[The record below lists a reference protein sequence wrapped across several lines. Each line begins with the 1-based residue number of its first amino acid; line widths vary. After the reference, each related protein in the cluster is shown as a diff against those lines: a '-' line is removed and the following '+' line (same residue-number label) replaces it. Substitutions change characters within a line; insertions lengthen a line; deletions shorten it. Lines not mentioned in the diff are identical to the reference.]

1 VRALVF
7 TAPSVVELQDVDEPV
22 ARDGEVIVDV
32 RGSGICGSEL
42 HGFRSLGF
50 RKPPL
55 VMGHEI
61 VGVDP
66 AGRRVAVNPLLSCGH
81 CDLCERRLPQVCRER
96 GLLGVH
102 RPGGFAER
110 VAVPA
115 DALHVLPDAVDWQAA
130 AMVEPLANALHALRR
145 VPEVRGA
152 RVGVIGAGAIGLL
165 CLLVA
170 RRLGAGHV
178 TVVDPTEGRLG
189 TATRLGADATGP
201 ALAEEY
207 DVVVDAVGLPAT
219 RADSVLR
226 VRPGGHA
233 VWIGLARAEAT
244 IDGNDLVRGERNIV
258 GSFAY
263 RPDEFAEAVVL
274 SADCDLGWATS
285 VPLEDSQRIFMA
297 LADGSSDIVRAVIRP

>member
-7 TAPSVVELQDVDEPV
+7 TAPSVVEMQDVDEP
-22 ARDGEVIVDV
+22 APRDGDVILEVM
-32 RGSGICGSEL
+32 GSGICGSEL

-66 AGRRVAVNPLLSCGH
+66 SGRRVAVNPLLSCGH
-81 CDLCERRLPQVCRER
+81 CDLCSRGLTEVCRER
-96 GLLGVH
+96 GLIGVH

-115 DALHVLPDAVDWQAA
+115 DALYVLPDGVDWEAA
-130 AMVEPLANALHALRR
+130 AMVEPLANAVHALRL
-145 VPEVRGA
+145 VPDVRGA
-152 RVGVIGAGAIGLL
+152 RVGVIGAGAIGLF

-170 RRLGAGHV
+170 RRFGAGHI

-201 ALAEEY
+201 ALDEEY

-244 IDGNDLVRGERNIV
+244 IEGNELVRGQRTIL
-258 GSFAY
+258 GSFGY
-263 RPDEFAEAVVL
+263 RSEEFAEAVAL
-274 SADCDLGWATS
+274 SADCDLGWSTGVS
-285 VPLEDSQRIFMA
+285 LEDSQRVFMA
-297 LADGSSDIVRAVIRP
+297 LADGTSDIVRAVIRP

>member
-7 TAPSVVELQDVDEPV
+7 TAPGVVEMQDVDEPQPAEGDV
-22 ARDGEVIVDV
+22 VVEVK
-32 RGSGICGSEL
+32 GSGICGSEL

-55 VMGHEI
+55 VMGHEV
-61 VGVDP
+61 VGIDP
-66 AGRRVAVNPLLSCGH
+66 AGRRVAVNPLLSCGK
-81 CDLCERRLPQVCRER
+81 CDLCLRGLPQVCRER

-115 DALHVLPDAVDWQAA
+115 DALHVLPDGVTWEAA
-130 AMVEPLANALHALRR
+130 AMIEPLANALHAVRQ
-145 VPEVRGA
+145 VPDVRGT
-152 RVGVIGAGAIGLL
+152 RVGIIGAGAIGLL

-170 RRLGAGHV
+170 RRLGAEHV
-178 TVVDPTEGRLG
+178 TVVDPSVGRLA
-189 TATRLGADATGP
+189 TAARLGADATGQT
-201 ALAEEY
+201 LVDER
-207 DVVVDAVGLPAT
+207 DVVIDAVGLPVT

-233 VWIGLARAEAT
+233 VWIGLARADAT
-244 IDGNDLVRGERNIV
+244 IDGNDLVRGERHVV

-263 RPDEFAEAVVL
+263 RPEEFAEAVAL
-274 SADCDLGWATS
+274 CADCDLGWSTGIS
-285 VPLEDSQRIFMA
+285 LEDSQRVFMA
-297 LADGSSDIVRAVIRP
+297 LAEGRSDIVRAVIRP

>member
-7 TAPSVVELQDVDEPV
+7 TAPSVVELQDVDEP
-22 ARDGEVIVDV
+22 APRDGEVIIEVM
-32 RGSGICGSEL
+32 GSGICGSEL
-42 HGFRSLGF
+42 HGFRALGF

-81 CDLCERRLPQVCRER
+81 CDLCRRGLIEVCRER
-96 GLLGVH
+96 GLVGVH

-115 DALHVLPDAVDWQAA
+115 DALFPLPDGVDWEAA
-130 AMVEPLANALHALRR
+130 ALVEPLANAVHALRL
-145 VPEVRGA
+145 VPDLRGA

-170 RRLGAGHV
+170 RRFGAEHV
-178 TVVDPTEGRLG
+178 AVVDPTEGRLG
-189 TATRLGADATGP
+189 TATRLGADATGVS
-201 ALAEEY
+201 LDEEY

-244 IDGNDLVRGERNIV
+244 IEGNEVVRFQRTIV
-258 GSFAY
+258 GSFGY
-263 RPDEFAEAVVL
+263 HHDEFAEAVAM
-274 SADCDLGWATS
+274 SAQCDLGWTTS
-285 VPLEDSQRIFMA
+285 VPLEDSQRVFMA
-297 LADGSSDIVRAVIRP
+297 LADGTSDIVRAVIRP

>member
-1 VRALVF
+1 MRALVF
-7 TAPSVVELQDVDEPV
+7 TAPSVVEMQDVDEPQP
-22 ARDGEVIVDV
+22 RDGEVVVDV
-32 RGSGICGSEL
+32 KGSGICGSEL

-55 VMGHEI
+55 VMGHEV
-61 VGVDP
+61 VGVDA
-66 AGRRVAVNPLLSCGH
+66 AGRRVAVNPLLSCGR
-81 CDLCERRLPQVCRER
+81 CDLCGRGLPQVCRER

-115 DALHVLPDAVDWQAA
+115 DALHVLPDGISWEAA
-130 AMVEPLANALHALRR
+130 AMVEPLANAVHALRQI
-145 VPEVRGA
+145 PDVRDT

-178 TVVDPTEGRLG
+178 TVVDPSDGRL
-189 TATRLGADATGP
+189 AIAARLGADATGQ
-201 ALAEEY
+201 ALGEEY
-207 DVVVDAVGLPAT
+207 DAVVDAVGLPAT
-219 RADSVLR
+219 RADSLVR

-233 VWIGLARAEAT
+233 VWIGLARADAT
-244 IDGNDLVRGERNIV
+244 IDGNDLVRGERHVV

-263 RPDEFAEAVVL
+263 RPEEFAEAVTL
-274 SADCDLGWATS
+274 SADCDLGWSTG
-285 VPLEDSQRIFMA
+285 VPLEDAQRIFMA
-297 LADGSSDIVRAVIRP
+297 LADGNSEIVRAVIRP

>member
-7 TAPSVVELQDVDEPV
+7 TAPSVVELQDVDEPTP
-22 ARDGEVIVDV
+22 RDGDVIVEV
-32 RGSGICGSEL
+32 MGSGICGSEL

-61 VGVDP
+61 VGLDP
-66 AGRRVAVNPLLSCGH
+66 SGRRVAVNPLLSCGH
-81 CDLCERRLPQVCRER
+81 CDLCQRGLIEVCRER
-96 GLLGVH
+96 GLIGVH

-115 DALHVLPDAVDWQAA
+115 DALYALPDGVDWQAA
-130 AMVEPLANALHALRR
+130 AMVEPLANAVHAMRL
-145 VPEVRGA
+145 VPDVRGA
-152 RVGVIGAGAIGLL
+152 RVGIIGAGAIGLL

-170 RRLGAGHV
+170 RRFGAGQV

-189 TATRLGADATGP
+189 TATRLGADSTGP
-201 ALAEEY
+201 ALEQEY

-244 IDGNDLVRGERNIV
+244 IEGNELVRGQRTIL
-258 GSFAY
+258 GSFGY
-263 RPDEFAEAVVL
+263 RHEEFTEAVAL
-274 SADCDLGWATS
+274 CADCDLGWATS
-285 VPLEDSQRIFMA
+285 VPLDDSQRVFMA
-297 LADGSSDIVRAVIRP
+297 LAEGSTDIVRAVIRP

>member
-7 TAPSVVELQDVDEPV
+7 TAPSVVEMQDVDEP
-22 ARDGEVIVDV
+22 DPGEDEVVLDV
-32 RGSGICGSEL
+32 KGSGICGSEL

-55 VMGHEI
+55 VMGHEV
-61 VGVDP
+61 VGIDG
-66 AGRRVAVNPLLSCGH
+66 AGRRVAVNPLLSCGT
-81 CDLCERRLPQVCRER
+81 CDLCRRGLPQVCRER

-115 DALHVLPDAVDWQAA
+115 AALHVLPDGVDWEAA
-130 AMVEPLANALHALRR
+130 AMIEPLANAVHALRQA
-145 VPEVRGA
+145 PDVRAA

-170 RRLGAGHV
+170 RRLGAGSV
-178 TVVDPTEGRLG
+178 TVVDPSQGRLA

-201 ALAEEY
+201 SLVEEY

-244 IDGNDLVRGERNIV
+244 IDGNDLVRGERHVV

-263 RPDEFAEAVVL
+263 RPEEFAEAVAL
-274 SADCDLGWATS
+274 SAECDLGWSTG
-285 VPLEDSQRIFMA
+285 VPLEDAQRVFMA
-297 LADGSSDIVRAVIRP
+297 LAEGRSDIVRAVLRP

>member
-7 TAPSVVELQDVDEPV
+7 TAPSVVEMQDVAEPEPG
-22 ARDGEVIVDV
+22 DGDVIVEV
-32 RGSGICGSEL
+32 KGSGICGSEL

-61 VGVDP
+61 VGLDA
-66 AGRRVAVNPLLSCGH
+66 AGRRVAVNPLLTCGR
-81 CDLCERRLPQVCRER
+81 CDLCVRGLPQVCRER
-96 GLLGVH
+96 ELLGVH

-115 DALHVLPDAVDWQAA
+115 AALHELPDGVDWEAA
-130 AMVEPLANALHALRR
+130 AMVEPLANALHALRQ
-145 VPEVRGA
+145 VPEIRDA

-178 TVVDPTEGRLG
+178 TVVDPSEGRLA
-189 TATRLGADATGP
+189 TASRLGADETGP
-201 ALAEEY
+201 SLTQEY
-207 DVVVDAVGLPAT
+207 DAIVDAVGLPTT

-226 VRPGGHA
+226 VRPGGYA
-233 VWIGLARAEAT
+233 VWIGLAKAEAT
-244 IDGNDLVRGERNIV
+244 IDGNELVRGERHVV
-258 GSFAY
+258 GTFAY
-263 RPDEFAEAVVL
+263 RPEEFAEAVAL
-274 SADCDLGWATS
+274 SAACDLGWSTG
-285 VPLEDSQRIFMA
+285 VPLDDAQRVFMA
-297 LADGSSDIVRAVIRP
+297 LAEGRSDIVRAVIRP

>member
-22 ARDGEVIVDV
+22 ARDGDVIVDV
-32 RGSGICGSEL
+32 QGSGICGSEL

-61 VGVDP
+61 VGVDA
-66 AGRRVAVNPLLSCGH
+66 AGRRVAVNPLLSCGQ
-81 CDLCERRLPQVCRER
+81 CDLCSRGLPQVCRER
-96 GLLGVH
+96 GLIGVH

-110 VAVPA
+110 LAVPA
-115 DALHVLPDAVDWQAA
+115 AALHVLPDGVDWEAA

-145 VPEVRGA
+145 APDLRGA

-170 RRLGAGHV
+170 RRLGAGQV
-178 TVVDPTEGRLG
+178 TVVDPSENRLV
-189 TATRLGADATGP
+189 TAARLGADAIGP
-201 ALAEEY
+201 GLVEEY

-219 RADSVLR
+219 RADSLLR

-233 VWIGLARAEAT
+233 VWIGLASAQAT
-244 IDGNDLVRGERNIV
+244 IEGNDLVRGERQVV
-258 GSFAY
+258 GSFGY
-263 RPDEFAEAVVL
+263 RPDEFAEAVAL
-274 SADCDLGWATS
+274 SAECDLGWATS
-285 VPLEDSQRIFMA
+285 VPLDDAQRVFMA
-297 LADGSSDIVRAVIRP
+297 LADGKSDIVRAVIRP

>member
-1 VRALVF
+1 MRALVF
-7 TAPSVVELQDVDEPV
+7 TAAGVVEMQDVDEPQP
-22 ARDGEVIVDV
+22 REGDV
-32 RGSGICGSEL
+32 VLDVKGSGICGSEL

-61 VGVDP
+61 VGVDA
-66 AGRRVAVNPLLSCGH
+66 AGRRVAVNPLLSCGK
-81 CDLCERRLPQVCRER
+81 CDLCSRGLPEVCRER

-115 DALHVLPDAVDWQAA
+115 TALHVLPDGVDWEAA
-130 AMVEPLANALHALRR
+130 AMIEPLANAVHALRQ
-145 VPEVRGA
+145 VPDVPSA

-178 TVVDPTEGRLG
+178 TVVDPSEGRLG

-201 ALAEEY
+201 RLVEEY
-207 DVVVDAVGLPAT
+207 DVIVDAVGLPAT

-244 IDGNDLVRGERNIV
+244 IDGNDLVRGERHVV

-263 RPDEFAEAVVL
+263 NPEEFAEAVAL
-274 SADCDLGWATS
+274 SAESDLGWSTG
-285 VPLEDSQRIFMA
+285 VPLEDAQRVFMA
-297 LADGSSDIVRAVIRP
+297 LAEGRSDIVRAVIRP

>member
-7 TAPSVVELQDVDEPV
+7 TAPGVVEMQDVDEPR
-22 ARDGEVIVDV
+22 AGDGDIIVEVK
-32 RGSGICGSEL
+32 GSGICGSEL
-42 HGFRSLGF
+42 HGFRSVGF

-66 AGRRVAVNPLLSCGH
+66 GGRRVAVNPLLSCGT
-81 CDLCERRLPQVCRER
+81 CDLCSRGLPEVCRER
-96 GLLGVH
+96 GLVGVH
-102 RPGGFAER
+102 RPGGFAQR

-115 DALHVLPDAVDWQAA
+115 DAVYVLPDGVSWEAA
-130 AMVEPLANALHALRR
+130 AMIEPLANAVHAVRQA
-145 VPEVRGA
+145 PEVGDA

-178 TVVDPTEGRLG
+178 TVVDPSERRLQ
-189 TATRLGADATGP
+189 TADRLGADATGP
-201 ALAEEY
+201 SLTEEY
-207 DVVVDAVGLPAT
+207 DVVVDAVGMSVT
-219 RADSVLR
+219 RADSLTR

-233 VWIGLARAEAT
+233 IWIGLAQAEAT
-244 IDGNDLVRGERNIV
+244 IDGNDVVRGERHVV

-263 RPDEFAEAVVL
+263 RPEEFAEAVAL
-274 SADCDLGWATS
+274 SAECDLGWSTG
-285 VPLEDSQRIFMA
+285 VPFEDAQRVFME
-297 LADGSSDIVRAVIRP
+297 LAAGSSDIVRAVIRP

>member
-1 VRALVF
+1 MRALVF
-7 TAPSVVELQDVDEPV
+7 TAPSVVEMQDVDEPQP
-22 ARDGEVIVDV
+22 RDGEVVLDIK
-32 RGSGICGSEL
+32 GSGICGSEL

-61 VGVDP
+61 VGVDGD
-66 AGRRVAVNPLLSCGH
+66 GRRVAVNPLLSCGR
-81 CDLCERRLPQVCRER
+81 CDMCGRGLPQVCRER

-102 RPGGFAER
+102 RAGGFAER

-115 DALHVLPDAVDWQAA
+115 AALHVLPDGVSWEAA
-130 AMVEPLANALHALRR
+130 AMVEPLANALHALRQ
-145 VPEVRGA
+145 VPDVRAA

-170 RRLGAGHV
+170 RRLGAGQV
-178 TVVDPTEGRLG
+178 TVVDPSAGRLA
-189 TATRLGADATGP
+189 TADRLGADATGP
-201 ALAEEY
+201 ALVGEY

-219 RADSVLR
+219 RADSLLR

-233 VWIGLARAEAT
+233 VWIGLARADAT
-244 IDGNDLVRGERNIV
+244 IDGNDLVRGERHVV

-263 RPDEFAEAVVL
+263 LPEEFAEAVAL
-274 SADCDLGWATS
+274 SADCDLGWSTGI
-285 VPLEDSQRIFMA
+285 PLEDSQRVFMA
-297 LADGSSDIVRAVIRP
+297 LAEGRSDIVRAVIRP

>member
-7 TAPSVVELQDVDEPV
+7 MAPSVVEMQDVDEPQP
-22 ARDGEVIVDV
+22 RDGEVILDV
-32 RGSGICGSEL
+32 KGSGICGSEL

-61 VGVDP
+61 VGIDA
-66 AGRRVAVNPLLSCGH
+66 AGRRVAVNPLLSCGR
-81 CDLCERRLPQVCRER
+81 CDLCTRGLPQVCRER

-115 DALHVLPDAVDWQAA
+115 AALHVLPDDLGWEAA
-130 AMVEPLANALHALRR
+130 AMVEPLANAVHALRQ

-152 RVGVIGAGAIGLL
+152 RVAVIGAGAIGLL

-170 RRLGAGHV
+170 RRLGAGQV
-178 TVVDPTEGRLG
+178 TVVDPSAGRLV
-189 TATRLGADATGP
+189 TATRLGADATGA
-201 ALAEEY
+201 ALVEEY
-207 DVVVDAVGLPAT
+207 DVVIDAVGLPAT

-244 IDGNDLVRGERNIV
+244 IDGNDLVRGERHIV

-263 RPDEFAEAVVL
+263 RPEEFAEAVAL
-274 SADCDLGWATS
+274 SADCDLGWSTG
-285 VPLEDSQRIFMA
+285 VPLEDSQRVFMA
-297 LADGSSDIVRAVIRP
+297 LADGSSDIVRAVILP